1 MMEMNRH
8 RLVLPTALMAVASV
22 AVSGCPVSKENAG
35 DSVKSGSIHK
45 IAALKGAPIKVGSK
59 DFDEQLL
66 LGQVAMVALQA
77 AGAAPVDKTNIQGS
91 NNVRRALTGGDIDLY
106 WEYTGTA
113 WISYLKNTKPVDDSQ
128 KQFDVVAKADAAKG
142 VTWWDRAPANNTYA
156 LAQTQA
162 TLDKYGVKTL
172 SDYAALAKKDPAA
185 ASMCVESEFQSRDD
199 GFPGVE
205 KAYGFNLPGKY
216 EHLLDTAVV
225 YTELSKGGTC
235 NFGEVYTTDGRV
247 ASLKLNVIKDDKKFF
262 PIYNPAISVRTEA
275 TKAHPQLEALFK
287 PIADKLT
294 TATLSALN
302 KEVSVDGK
310 KPRAV
315 AQEWMRSEG
324 FIK

>member
-1 MMEMNRH
+1 MRTTIH
-8 RLVLPTALMAVASV
+8 RLAPLTAVLAVATV
-22 AVSGCPVSKENAG
+22 AVSGCTVSKASGGE
-35 DSVKSGSIHK
+35 DVKSGSIQK
-45 IAALKGAPIKVGSK
+45 VAALKGATIKVGSK
-59 DFDEQLL
+59 DFDEQLM

-91 NNVRRALTGGDIDLY
+91 NNTRKALTGGAVDLY

-113 WISYLKNTKPVDDSQ
+113 WISYLKQTKPIQDSQ
-128 KQFDVVAKADAAKG
+128 KQYDAVVKADAAQG

-156 LAQTQA
+156 LAQTKA

-172 SDYAALAKKDPAA
+172 SDYAALAKKNPAA

-205 KAYGFNLPGKY
+205 KTYAFNLQSTS

-247 ASLKLNVIKDDKKFF
+247 ASLKLNVIQDDKKFF
-262 PIYNPAISVRTEA
+262 PIYNPALSVRSDVA
-275 TKAHPQLEALFK
+275 KKYPGLEALFK
-287 PIADKLT
+287 PISAKLT
-294 TATLSALN
+294 TETLLALN

-315 AQEWMRSEG
+315 AEEWMRTEG

>member
-1 MMEMNRH
+1 MRINRH
-8 RLVLPTALMAVASV
+8 RIATLTALMAVASV
-22 AVSGCPVSKENAG
+22 AVSGCTVSKDSAG
-35 DSVKSGSIHK
+35 DKVKSGSIQK
-45 IAALKGAPIKVGSK
+45 IDALKGAKLTVGSK

-66 LGQVAMVALQA
+66 LGQIAMVALQA

-91 NNVRRALTGGDIDLY
+91 NNTRLALTGGEIDLY

-113 WISYLKNTKPVDDSQ
+113 WISYLKNTKPIDDSQ
-128 KQFDVVAKADAAKG
+128 KQFDAVAKADAAKG

-162 TLDKYGVKTL
+162 TLAKYGVKTL
-172 SDYAALAKKDPAA
+172 SDYAALAKKNPAA
-185 ASMCVESEFQSRDD
+185 ASICVENEFQSRDD

-205 KAYGFNLPGKY
+205 KAYGFDLPSKS

-225 YTELSKGGTC
+225 YTELSKGSAC
-235 NFGEVYTTDGRV
+235 NFGEVFTTDGRV
-247 ASLKLNVIKDDKKFF
+247 ASLKLNVLADDKKFF
-262 PIYNPAISVRTEA
+262 PIYNPALSLRSDVA
-275 TKAHPQLEALFK
+275 KKYPAMEALFK

-294 TATLSALN
+294 TDALTALN

>member
-1 MMEMNRH
+1 MRTSLY
-8 RLVLPTALMAVASV
+8 RLVPLTAVLTLAGV
-22 AVSGCPVSKENAG
+22 AVSGCTVSKAG
-35 DSVKSGSIHK
+35 GGAEVKSGSIQK
-45 IAALKGAPIKVGSK
+45 IEALKGATVKVGSK

-66 LGQVAMVALQA
+66 LGQVAMVALEA
-77 AGAAPVDKTNIQGS
+77 AGAKPVDKTNIQGS
-91 NNVRRALTGGDIDLY
+91 NNTRLALTGGAIDLY

-113 WISYLKNTKPVDDSQ
+113 WISYLKQTKPIADSQ
-128 KQFDVVAKADAAKG
+128 KQYDAVVQADAAKG

-156 LAQTQA
+156 LAQTQT
-162 TLDKYGVKTL
+162 TLAKYGVKTL

-199 GFPGVE
+199 GFPGVK
-205 KAYGFNLPGKY
+205 KAYGFSLASGS

-225 YTELSKGGTC
+225 YTELGKGGTC
-235 NFGEVYTTDGRV
+235 NFGEVFTTDGRV
-247 ASLKLNVIKDDKKFF
+247 ASLKLNVVQDDKKFF
-262 PIYNPAISVRTEA
+262 PIYNPALSVRSDIA
-275 TKAHPQLEALFK
+275 KRYPGLEALFK

-294 TATLSALN
+294 TETLSALN

-315 AQEWMRSEG
+315 AEEWMRTEG

>member
-1 MMEMNRH
+1 MRTNRY
-8 RLVLPTALMAVASV
+8 RLTQATALAAVVGVALTGCTLNNAS
-22 AVSGCPVSKENAG
+22 AG
-35 DSVKSGSIHK
+35 ADVESGSIQK
-45 IAALKGAPIKVGSK
+45 TDALEGATIKVGSK

-66 LGQVAMVALQA
+66 LGQIAIVALEA
-77 AGAAPVDKTNIQGS
+77 AGATTVDKTNIQGT
-91 NNVRRALTGGDIDLY
+91 NNTRKALTGGAIDLY
-106 WEYTGTA
+106 WEYTGTG
-113 WISYLKNTKPVDDSQ
+113 WISFLKNTTPIGDSK
-128 KQFDVVAKADAAKG
+128 KQFDAVAKDDAANG

-185 ASMCVESEFQSRDD
+185 ATVCVESEFQSRDD

-205 KAYGFNLPGKY
+205 KLYGFKLAPKN

-235 NFGEVYTTDGRV
+235 NFGEVFTTDGRV
-247 ASLKLNVIKDDKKFF
+247 SSQKLNVIEDDKSFF
-262 PIYNPAISVRTEA
+262 PIYNPAISIRTDVTA
-275 TKAHPQLEALFK
+275 KYPGIEALFK
-287 PIADKLT
+287 PISDKLT
-294 TATLSALN
+294 TDTLSALN
-302 KEVSVDGK
+302 KQISVDGR

-315 AQEWMRSEG
+315 AEDWMRSEG

>member
-1 MMEMNRH
+1 MRTTFK
-8 RLVLPTALMAVASV
+8 RLVPLTAILAVTGV
-22 AVSGCPVSKENAG
+22 AVSGCTVSKASVGEG
-35 DSVKSGSIHK
+35 VKSGSIQK
-45 IAALKGAPIKVGSK
+45 IDSLSGVKLKVGSK

-66 LGQVAMVALQA
+66 LGQVAMVALEA
-77 AGAAPVDKTNIQGS
+77 AGATPVDKTNIQGT
-91 NNVRRALTGGDIDLY
+91 NNTRLALTGGAVDLY

-113 WISYLKNTKPVDDSQ
+113 WISFLKNTKPIGDSQ
-128 KQFDVVAKADAAKG
+128 KQFDAVVKADAAKS

-185 ASMCVESEFQSRDD
+185 ASMCLESEFQSRDD

-205 KAYGFNLPGKY
+205 KTYGFNLPSKS

-225 YTELSKGGTC
+225 YTELAKGGAC
-235 NFGEVYTTDGRV
+235 NFGEVFTTDGRV
-247 ASLKLNVIKDDKKFF
+247 ASLKLNLVQDDKKFF
-262 PIYNPAISVRTEA
+262 PIYNPALSIRSDVA
-275 TKAHPQLEALFK
+275 KKYPGLEALFK

-294 TATLSALN
+294 TETLMTLN
-302 KEVSVDGK
+302 KEISVDGE
-310 KPRAV
+310 KPRTV
-315 AQEWMRSEG
+315 AEKWMKSEG

>member
-1 MMEMNRH
+1 MMHMNSH
-8 RLVLPTALMAVASV
+8 RLVLPTALMAVVGV
-22 AVSGCPVSKENAG
+22 AVSGCTVNNASAG
-35 DSVKSGSIHK
+35 DSVESGSIK
-45 IAALKGAPIKVGSK
+45 KVDALKGTSLKVGSK

-77 AGAAPVDKTNIQGS
+77 AGAKPVDKTNIQGS
-91 NNVRRALTGGDIDLY
+91 NNTRLALTGGDIDLY

-113 WISYLKNTKPVDDSQ
+113 WISYLKNTKPIDDSQ
-128 KQFDVVAKADAAKG
+128 KQFDAVVKADAAKN

-185 ASMCVESEFQSRDD
+185 ASICVESEFQSRDD
-199 GFPGVE
+199 GFPGVK
-205 KAYGFNLPGKY
+205 KAYDFTLPTKS

-225 YTELSKGGTC
+225 YTELNKGGTC

-247 ASLKLNVIKDDKKFF
+247 ASLKLNVIEDDKKFF
-262 PIYNPAISVRTEA
+262 PIYNPAISIRTDV
-275 TKAHPQLEALFK
+275 TKEHPELEALFK

-294 TATLSALN
+294 TATLLNLN
-302 KEVSVDGK
+302 KQVSVEGK
-310 KPRAV
+310 KPRTV
-315 AQEWMRSEG
+315 AEDWMRSEG

>member
-1 MMEMNRH
+1 MRTTIH
-8 RLVLPTALMAVASV
+8 RLAPLTAVFAVATV
-22 AVSGCPVSKENAG
+22 AVSGCTVSKASGGE
-35 DSVKSGSIHK
+35 DVKSGSIQK
-45 IAALKGAPIKVGSK
+45 VAALKGATIKVGSK
-59 DFDEQLL
+59 DFDEQLM

-91 NNVRRALTGGDIDLY
+91 NNTRKALTGGAVDLY

-113 WISYLKNTKPVDDSQ
+113 WISYLKQTKPIQDSQ
-128 KQFDVVAKADAAKG
+128 KQYDAVVKADAAQG

-156 LAQTQA
+156 LAQTKA

-172 SDYAALAKKDPAA
+172 SDYAALAKKNPAA

-205 KAYGFNLPGKY
+205 KTYAFNLPSTS

-247 ASLKLNVIKDDKKFF
+247 ASLKLNVIQDDKKFF
-262 PIYNPAISVRTEA
+262 PIYNPALSVRSDVA
-275 TKAHPQLEALFK
+275 KKYPGLEALFK
-287 PIADKLT
+287 PIAAKLT
-294 TATLSALN
+294 TETLLALN

-315 AQEWMRSEG
+315 AEEWMRTEG